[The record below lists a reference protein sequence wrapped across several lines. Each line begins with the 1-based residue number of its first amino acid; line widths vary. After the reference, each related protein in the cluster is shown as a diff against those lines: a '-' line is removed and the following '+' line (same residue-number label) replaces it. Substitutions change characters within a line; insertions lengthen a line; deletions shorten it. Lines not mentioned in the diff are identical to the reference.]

1 MLPRWPESGE
11 IIDLKAVTNIFP
23 SELAARIERA
33 GIIAVLIIDRVEDAV
48 PLAKALLDG
57 GVDVM
62 ELTLRTDAAL
72 GALKEIRANV
82 PEMLAG
88 VGTILTPAQVA
99 EVKAAGAGFG
109 VSPGFNRRVVD
120 AALAEGLPF
129 APGVA
134 TPSDVEAALES
145 GCRLLKFF
153 PCEPSGGLPFL
164 KAMAA
169 PYLHL
174 GVKFVPLGGLN
185 AKNMGTY
192 LADPLI
198 SAVGGSWLAPKD
210 AISSGNWSAITGLA
224 REAKTNI
231 AAARG

>member
-1 MLPRWPESGE
+1 VSKTFSP
-11 IIDLKAVTNIFP
+11 
-23 SELAARIERA
+23 ELAARIEQA
-33 GIIAVLIIDRVEDAV
+33 GIIAVLIIERVGDAV
-48 PLAKALLDG
+48 PLARALLAG

-62 ELTLRTDAAL
+62 ELTLRTEAAL

-88 VGTILTPAQVA
+88 VGTILTPGQVA

-109 VSPGFNRRVVD
+109 VSPGFNRRVTE
-120 AALAEGLPF
+120 AAIEAGLPF

-134 TPSDVEAALES
+134 TPSDIEGALEC

-164 KAMAA
+164 KAMSA

-174 GVKFVPLGGLN
+174 GVQFVPLGGLHAN
-185 AKNMGTY
+185 NMGAY
-192 LADPLI
+192 LADPMI
-198 SAVGGSWLAPKD
+198 PAVGGSWLAPKE
-210 AISSGNWSAITGLA
+210 AIRSGDWAEITRLA
-224 REAKTNI
+224 AEAKGIIRDT
-231 AAARG
+231 RS

>member
-1 MLPRWPESGE
+1 MNETFSP
-11 IIDLKAVTNIFP
+11 
-23 SELAARIERA
+23 ELAARIEQA
-33 GIIAVLIIDRVEDAV
+33 GIIAVLIVDRVEDAV

-72 GALKEIRANV
+72 GALKEIRTHV

-88 VGTILTPAQVA
+88 VGTILTPEQAR

-109 VSPGFNRRVVD
+109 VSPGFNRRVAD
-120 AALAEGLPF
+120 AAIDAGLPF
-129 APGVA
+129 APGIA
-134 TPSDVEAALES
+134 TPSDIEAALEC

-210 AISSGNWSAITGLA
+210 AIRAGNWAEITRLA
-224 REAKTNI
+224 AEAKGIIRDT
-231 AAARG
+231 RS

>member
-1 MLPRWPESGE
+1 VNETFSP
-11 IIDLKAVTNIFP
+11 
-23 SELAARIERA
+23 ELAARIEQA
-33 GIIAVLIIDRVEDAV
+33 GIIAVLIVDHVEDAV

-72 GALKEIRANV
+72 GALKEIRTHL

-88 VGTILTPAQVA
+88 VGTILTPEQAR
-99 EVKAAGAGFG
+99 EVKSAGAGFG
-109 VSPGFNRRVVD
+109 VSPGFNRRVAD
-120 AALAEGLPF
+120 AAIEAGLPF

-134 TPSDVEAALES
+134 TPSDIEAALEC
-145 GCRLLKFF
+145 GCRFLKFF

-198 SAVGGSWLAPKD
+198 SAVGGSWLAPKN
-210 AISSGNWSAITGLA
+210 AIRAGNWAEITRLA
-224 REAKTNI
+224 AEAKGIIRDT
-231 AAARG
+231 RS